1 MRKHPQFNVP
11 NVDRKKRVKARWR
24 KPRGI
29 DNKKRIHKKIMGAS
43 PSIGWRSARDDRGFH
58 PSGNKEV
65 MIHNMKDMDALGGLK
80 NIVLR
85 IAGTLGA
92 KKRAVVMEKAKA
104 LKLRVL
110 NPYTK
115 G

>member
-1 MRKHPQFNVP
+1 
-11 NVDRKKRVKARWR
+11 
-24 KPRGI
+24 
-29 DNKKRIHKKIMGAS
+29 
-43 PSIGWRSARDDRGFH
+43 
-58 PSGNKEV
+58 
-65 MIHNMKDMDALGGLK
+65 MDGLEGLK

-85 IAGTLGA
+85 IAAVLGA
-92 KKRAVVMEKAKA
+92 KKRAMVMEKAKA